1 MQLPF
6 RSEIRNSPCH
16 PTIKIFL
23 SDESLDEKIKN
34 HLERFDEIDTIEIQE
49 SIEQNR
55 ADESITIFLKNDVD
69 IVKMKS
75 VIDSS
80 LWWYFEEDLVDDQG

>member
-6 RSEIRNSPCH
+6 RSEIRNSPSQL
-16 PTIKIFL
+16 TIKIFL
-23 SDESLDEKIKN
+23 SDESLDDKIKS
-34 HLERFDEIDTIEIQE
+34 HLERFDEIDSIEIQE

-55 ADESITIFLKNDVD
+55 ADESITIFLKNDID

-75 VIDSS
+75 TIDSS
-80 LWWYFEEDLVDDQG
+80 LWWYFEEDLVDD